1 VSTEITDQTAAE
13 MDLEQSWAAAMAH
26 PDPDPDRLPDV
37 IPPALLTEEQTAAHI
52 LRASLR
58 VEASIAEMKQR
69 MEYEMAAWGAELAK
83 LTTRREL
90 WRTLV
95 RDWMLRHNVTQIK
108 CPWFTASIAKGRTKI
123 VVDDE
128 ERTIDILKRLPNTKN
143 AVKVKE
149 SIVKA
154 ELDAIYNAIPHE
166 FTGVVHTETGEPGLM
181 VRKAKE

>member
-1 VSTEITDQTAAE
+1 MNTEITDQTAAE
-13 MDLEQSWAAAMAH
+13 MELEQSWVAAMAH
-26 PDPDPDRLPDV
+26 PDPDPEQLPDV

-58 VEASIAEMKQR
+58 VEAAIESMKQR
-69 MEYEMAAWGAELAK
+69 MDYEMAAWSAELAK

-108 CPWFTASIAKGRTKI
+108 TPWFTASIAKGRTKKV
-123 VVDDE
+123 VVDE
-128 ERTIDILKRLPNTKN
+128 GAAIAQCKQTYPK
-143 AVKVKE
+143 AVKVIEKLDKKE
-149 SIVKA
+149 FDVACDTFPKIFA
-154 ELDAIYNAIPHE
+154 AL
-166 FTGVVHTETGEPGLM
+166 FTEETSEPSLM